1 MVKICEVC
9 GLKQFLGCDKTF
21 HRIPSDVVVAES
33 WCNAL
38 MLNRSNLKRKFPVIC
53 SSHFLPHHVI
63 RLGSRTVL
71 SKNAIPTCE
80 MNIIDMDDQST
91 SRRVCDE
98 KPDLSRSVELGE
110 IDAKEQSFST
120 TLTASEFEDVE
131 ILSSST
137 LTAPEALTSEEW
149 TQGFDGTN
157 AGDQSF
163 STTLTASEIDDVET
177 SSSTSTAPEALTE
190 IQNILKNEPLRKRF
204 KTSTSAASGKLLE
217 IENTAN
223 VSLLERE
230 CRVHS
235 KCIFIWNC
243 KRII

>member
-1 MVKICEVC
+1 
-9 GLKQFLGCDKTF
+9 
-21 HRIPSDVVVAES
+21 
-33 WCNAL
+33 
-38 MLNRSNLKRKFPVIC
+38 
-53 SSHFLPHHVI
+53 
-63 RLGSRTVL
+63 
-71 SKNAIPTCE
+71 
-80 MNIIDMDDQST
+80 MDDQST

-110 IDAKEQSFST
+110 IDANEHSFST

-149 TQGFDGTN
+149 TQQGFDGTN

-217 IENTAN
+217 IENTPPN
-223 VSLLERE
+223 VSLLESALSKGKGKSDDESTDTQETFSIPSSSVSTTHTQQVISNPRKRRCNDESILKKKE

>member
-1 MVKICEVC
+1 
-9 GLKQFLGCDKTF
+9 
-21 HRIPSDVVVAES
+21 
-33 WCNAL
+33 
-38 MLNRSNLKRKFPVIC
+38 
-53 SSHFLPHHVI
+53 
-63 RLGSRTVL
+63 
-71 SKNAIPTCE
+71 
-80 MNIIDMDDQST
+80 MDDQST

-137 LTAPEALTSEEW
+137 
-149 TQGFDGTN
+149 
-157 AGDQSF
+157 
-163 STTLTASEIDDVET
+163 
-177 SSSTSTAPEALTE
+177 STAPEALTE

-217 IENTAN
+217 IENTPPN
-223 VSLLERE
+223 VSLLESALSKGKGKSDDESTDTQETFSIPSSSVSSPQVISNPRKRICNDESILKKKNIRYFGDLESDDMEDVKKRSQE

-235 KCIFIWNC
+235 ECIFIWNC